1 MMKWLQ
7 FHTDNNNNNYRLRI
21 LFTKYPQP
29 KMLKRRLFFKTIH
42 LIFLVLWSL
51 LLHQQHHIVDDD
63 DSVKSLGCVPT
74 QCCCHW
80 MLLVDNLMGLIL
92 LVLSSSFTVTVCT
105 VRDYH
110 RVEFQAMIITYYLQI
125 CLPLAANFLA
135 LWVQE
140 LFEMTKNWCTISWDW
155 YC

>member
-1 MMKWLQ
+1 MDFLRSHLLWMHLLSVSHFQSFSFVVDTFISHREWWWNDYNN
-7 FHTDNNNNNYRLRI
+7 TDNNNNYRLMR

-42 LIFLVLWSL
+42 LTFLVLWSL

-110 RVEFQAMIITYYLQI
+110 RVEFLAMISY
-125 CLPLAANFLA
+125 
-135 LWVQE
+135 
-140 LFEMTKNWCTISWDW
+140 
-155 YC
+155 